1 MKNLLKMAL
10 VLMVCGTTQAL
21 AQVKSPNGALEMK
34 VEQTGGQ
41 VFLRL
46 LGQRSQELS
55 QGKGQRSQEMGQ
67 DVLTTVR
74 LGLTTSDDNWADGVK
89 LLGVS
94 KVKRYSDT
102 YTNIHGKARKVACR
116 WNEAVATLQ
125 DSNGKPLKV
134 ELRVY
139 DDGVAFRYVLDEA
152 EARRFVDEQTAWTM
166 PQGARRWLQQF
177 VTSYEGDFPLQQ
189 GAEKQG
195 AWNYPAL
202 FEADGTFV
210 LLTEAN
216 LSHMYCATHLDNG
229 AEANTYKVSFPFA
242 WEGCGQGEV
251 CPVWD
256 GAWKSPWRV
265 AIVGELKD
273 VVASTLVDNVSDA
286 PAKAKHDWV
295 KPGRAAWVYWA
306 YNHGTKDFQIC
317 KQYVDLAVEMGWEYV
332 LFDWEWD
339 AMTNGGKLEDAV
351 AYARSKGVMPWMW
364 YNSGGTHTGVR
375 ATPLD
380 RMLTHENRMEEF
392 AWLKRLGVVGVKVDF
407 FESDKQDI
415 INYYLGILEDAETM
429 EMMVNFHGCT
439 VPRGWSR
446 TYPHL
451 MSQEA
456 VYGAEQYNNSPYMTS
471 NGARINCLLP
481 YTRNVVGPMDYTPV
495 AFTNSQHPH
504 ETSWV
509 HELALSVAFE
519 SGVQHWADRPAG
531 FLNLPAE
538 AKAHM
543 QEVPVVWDE
552 TRLLDGYPGEYVV
565 MARRSGK
572 TWYVAVLNGT
582 KQPKEIKVK
591 LDFLKG
597 KYNMTMFVDGNQQ
610 EQMDIR
616 QAGVVNGTWDA
627 SVACL
632 PQGGAL
638 LVLKK

>member
-1 MKNLLKMAL
+1 MKQRLLTFGLIVCYAL
-10 VLMVCGTTQAL
+10 VAMADSRQVLSPDGRLAL
-21 AQVKSPNGALEMK
+21 TVS
-34 VEQTGGQ
+34 VEQGIATYSVAYDGRQ
-41 VFLRL
+41 L
-46 LGQRSQELS
+46 LLPS
-55 QGKGQRSQEMGQ
+55 
-67 DVLTTVR
+67 R
-74 LGLTTSDDNWADGVK
+74 LGLTTSDDNWASGVT
-89 LLGVS
+89 LQGLS
-94 KVKRYSDT
+94 KVRQRSDS
-102 YTNIHGKARKVACR
+102 YTNIHGKARKVTCR

-125 DSNGKPLKV
+125 GSNGKPLKV

-139 DDGVAFRYVLDEA
+139 NDGVAFRYVLDEA
-152 EARRFVDEQTAWTM
+152 AARRFTDEQTAWTM
-166 PQGARRWLQQF
+166 PEGARRWLQKF
-177 VTSYEGDFPLQQ
+177 VTSYEGDFPMQQ
-189 GAEKQG
+189 GAAQQG

-202 FEADGTFV
+202 FETDGKFV

-216 LSHMYCATHLDNG
+216 LSPMYCATHLDNG
-229 AEANTYKVSFPFA
+229 AEPNTYKVSYPFE
-242 WEGCGQGEV
+242 WEGRGQGDV

-256 GAWKSPWRV
+256 GAWKSPWRI
-265 AIVGELKD
+265 AIVGQLAD

-286 PAKAKHDWV
+286 PARGRRDWV

-351 AYARSKGVMPWMW
+351 AYARSKGVMPWLW
-364 YNSGGTHTGVR
+364 YNSGGEHTYVR

-392 AWLKRLGVVGVKVDF
+392 AWLKRIGIVGVKVDF
-407 FESDKQDI
+407 FESDKQNI
-415 INYYLGILEDAETM
+415 INYYLGILEDAEKM
-429 EMMVNFHGCT
+429 QMMVNFHGCT

-456 VYGAEQYNNSPYMTS
+456 VYGAEQYNNAPYMTS

-582 KQPKEIKVK
+582 KQPIDIAVR
-591 LDFLKG
+591 LPLPKG
-597 KYNMTMFVDGNQQ
+597 KYRVTTFTDGKQQ

-616 QAGVVNGTWDA
+616 QTTIDNGTLA
-627 SVACL
+627 TSVKCL

>member
-1 MKNLLKMAL
+1 MKTMKWWAL
-10 VLMVCGTTQAL
+10 VLMVYGTTQAL

-34 VEQTGGQ
+34 VEQMDGQ
-41 VFLRL
+41 VIL
-46 LGQRSQELS
+46 QV
-55 QGKGQRSQEMGQ
+55 QGASGH
-67 DVLTTVR
+67 VLTKAR
-74 LGLTTSDDNWADGVK
+74 LGLTTSEDNWADGVT
-89 LLGVS
+89 LLDVS
-94 KVKRYSDT
+94 KAKKHSEN
-102 YTNIHGKARKVACR
+102 YTNIHGKARKVASQ

-125 DSNGKPLKV
+125 NGNGNPLKV

-139 DDGVAFRYVLDEA
+139 NDGVAFRYVLEGADVH
-152 EARRFVDEQTAWTM
+152 RFTDEQTAWTM
-166 PQGARRWLQQF
+166 PQGARRWLQKF

-202 FEADGTFV
+202 FEDDGTFV

-251 CPVWD
+251 CPVW
-256 GAWKSPWRV
+256 GGSWKSPWRV
-265 AIVGELKD
+265 AIIGELKD

-286 PAKAKHDWV
+286 PAKAKRDWV

-306 YNHGTKDFQIC
+306 YNHGTRDFQIC

-380 RMLTHENRMEEF
+380 RMLTHENRVEEF
-392 AWLKRLGVVGVKVDF
+392 TWLKRIGVVGVKVDF

-415 INYYLGILEDAETM
+415 INYYLGILEDAEKM
-429 EMMVNFHGCT
+429 GMMVNFHGCT

-519 SGVQHWADRPAG
+519 SGVQHWADRPSG
-531 FLNLPAE
+531 FLNLPDA
-538 AKAHM
+538 AKQHM
-543 QEVPVVWDE
+543 KEVPVVWDE
-552 TRLLDGYPGEYVV
+552 TRLLGGYPGESVV

-582 KQPKEIKVK
+582 KQAKEIQVN

-597 KYNMTMFVDGNQQ
+597 KYHMTQFADGA
-610 EQMDIR
+610 EQAQMNIST
-616 QAGVVNGTWDA
+616 QVVNAKGTKLTA
-627 SVACL
+627 KCR